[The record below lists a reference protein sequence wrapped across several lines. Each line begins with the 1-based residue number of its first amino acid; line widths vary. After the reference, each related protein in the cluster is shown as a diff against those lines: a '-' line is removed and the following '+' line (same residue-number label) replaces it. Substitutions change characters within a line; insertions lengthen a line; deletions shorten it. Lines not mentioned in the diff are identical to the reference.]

1 MTTTATRIGPLV
13 LNGFVAISAIAGAIW
28 VVPTMP
34 LEWIRN
40 GPFTDWTIPAMALAF
55 VGILAAIALV
65 AVLLRPWA
73 GALASMVAGLAM
85 VVFELVEVAVVGWT
99 LTDPSLEGFQKSL
112 QLVYLVV
119 GTGQLIG
126 GALLWRATR
135 EEAPP
140 IPIVHPLAT

>member
-1 MTTTATRIGPLV
+1 MTTTATRIGLLV
-13 LNGFVAISAIAGAIW
+13 LNGLVAISAIAGAIW

-34 LEWIRN
+34 LEWIKY
-40 GPFTDWTIPAMALAF
+40 GPFTDWTVPAMALGF
-55 VGILAAIALV
+55 VGLLATAAFV

-112 QLVYLVV
+112 QVVYLVV
-119 GTGQLIG
+119 GSLQLVA
-126 GALLWRATR
+126 GAILWRMTR
-135 EEAPP
+135 QAAPP
-140 IPIVHPLAT
+140 IPVLHPASG